1 MIQRIQS
8 LLLALAVVTYVLMF
22 FYPIAT
28 VTEYTPVQN
37 ERLETDYYEIY
48 AMGIEDPTQ
57 DSVAH
62 LNQTAS
68 LPILILVS
76 VLILLVVYS
85 ILRFQYRKQQ
95 LKMVKLSILLNI
107 ILIAGIFLNYP
118 LYLTDFDISI
128 TPASGAYFPLISVAL
143 LIIANRYI
151 LKDEKLI
158 KSVDRL
164 R

>member
-8 LLLALAVVTYVLMF
+8 LFLLLAVVAYALMF

-28 VTEYTPVQN
+28 ITEFTQVQN
-37 ERLETDYYEIY
+37 EKLETDYYEIY
-48 AMGIEDPTQ
+48 TMGLEDPTK
-57 DSVAH
+57 DSIPQLTQMA
-62 LNQTAS
+62 N
-68 LPILILVS
+68 LPVLILVS
-76 VLILLVVYS
+76 ALILLVVYT

-95 LKMVKLSILLNI
+95 MKMVKLSILLNI
-107 ILIAGIFLNYP
+107 ILIAGIFLHYP
-118 LYLTDFDISI
+118 QYLTDANISVEV
-128 TPASGAYFPLISVAL
+128 ASGAYFPLIAL
-143 LIIANRYI
+143 VLLVIANRYI